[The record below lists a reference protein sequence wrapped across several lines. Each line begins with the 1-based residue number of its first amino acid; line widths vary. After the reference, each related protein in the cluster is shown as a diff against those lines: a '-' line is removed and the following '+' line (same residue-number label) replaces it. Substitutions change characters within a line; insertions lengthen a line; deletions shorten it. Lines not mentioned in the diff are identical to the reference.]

1 MNPPA
6 VKALLAEVLGVSP
19 AEVPDDA
26 SWETYPLW
34 TSLAHL
40 EFMMLLE
47 SEYQTKFKTE
57 ELLAL
62 NSLTAIEVALADRA

>member
-1 MNPPA
+1 MNREQI
-6 VKALLAEVLGVSP
+6 KTILGEVLGVSA
-19 AEVPDDA
+19 AEIPDDA
-26 SWETYPLW
+26 SWESYPLW

-47 SEYQTKFKTE
+47 SEAQTKFKTE

-62 NSLTAIEVALADRA
+62 NSLAAIETALSQRV